1 MVELDLRVTSDFA
14 EHDTAA
20 DFLRSCSS
28 TPATAVNVSLVRV
41 AASLMR
47 VAIESGDLSGL
58 RDLVTVVR
66 ERNVALDDIFA
77 AARQVVIDSFA
88 TAPAAFVRSI
98 WKRLLALCSE
108 LLPVPPFD
116 ASELDG
122 LFTTPA
128 LVG

>member
-1 MVELDLRVTSDFA
+1 MVELDLRVTSDSA

-20 DFLRSCSS
+20 DYLRSCSV

-47 VAIESGDLSGL
+47 VAIDSDDLSAL

-66 ERNVALDDIFA
+66 ERDIEIDDILA
-77 AARQVVIDSFA
+77 AARQVVIDSFSTASA
-88 TAPAAFVRSI
+88 TFMRSI

-108 LLPVPPFD
+108 LLPPSPFD
-116 ASELDG
+116 ASELDA